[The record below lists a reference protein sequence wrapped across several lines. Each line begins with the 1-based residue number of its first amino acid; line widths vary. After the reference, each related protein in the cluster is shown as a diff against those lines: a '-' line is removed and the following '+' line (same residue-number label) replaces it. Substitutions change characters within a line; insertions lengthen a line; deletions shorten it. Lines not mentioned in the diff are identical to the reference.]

1 MEFTT
6 NISENLETT
15 SLLKA
20 IDEELAESIKQLTDA
35 QRLKFFDSFLVLIS
49 GTEGDFRSNSPKAN
63 ELLDIAE
70 RRWETLS
77 NDFLRLQEENKA
89 LKEKLLYIRSIT
101 KYDWLCKR
109 QTN

>member
-49 GTEGDFRSNSPKAN
+49 GTEGDFRSN
-63 ELLDIAE
+63 
-70 RRWETLS
+70 
-77 NDFLRLQEENKA
+77 
-89 LKEKLLYIRSIT
+89 
-101 KYDWLCKR
+101 
-109 QTN
+109 

>member
-6 NISENLETT
+6 NFSENLETT
-15 SLLKA
+15 FLLKA

-35 QRLKFFDSFLVLIS
+35 QRLKFFDSFQVLIS
-49 GTEGDFRSNSPKAN
+49 GTAGDFRSSNPKAN

-77 NDFLRLQEENKA
+77 NDILKLQEENKS
-89 LKEKLLYIRSIT
+89 LKEKILSIRRIT
-101 KYDWLCKR
+101 NYDIK
-109 QTN
+109 

>member
-35 QRLKFFDSFLVLIS
+35 RRLKFFDSFLVLIS

-70 RRWETLS
+70 RRWKTLS
-77 NDFLRLQEENKA
+77 NDILRLQEKINQ
-89 LKEKLLYIRSIT
+89 IRSIT
-101 KYDWLCKR
+101 KYD
-109 QTN
+109 

>member
-70 RRWETLS
+70 RRWKTLS
-77 NDFLRLQEENKA
+77 NDILKLKEENGT
-89 LKEKLLYIRSIT
+89 LKNRLLTIRRIT
-101 KYDWLCKR
+101 KYDSK
-109 QTN
+109 

>member
-15 SLLKA
+15 YYLKA

-35 QRLKFFDSFLVLIS
+35 QRLKFFESFLVLIS

-70 RRWETLS
+70 RRWKTLS
-77 NDFLRLQEENKA
+77 NDIVKLQEEKEENKS
-89 LKEKLLYIRSIT
+89 LKLKINQIRSIT
-101 KYDWLCKR
+101 DYDIK
-109 QTN
+109 